1 MFLRSLLLLAI
12 MMTTATSYASSLAIE
27 YGFNA
32 YSFEIKENVITYA
45 KKSHRSQVVRRECSK
60 NLFHKFST
68 TLNALTTSLP
78 RNQKAEIKKDGTEF
92 AVKFQFENKK
102 GELRHDSP
110 LGKRLLLLPQDF
122 ETLRL
127 AVDIRC
133 EASDK

>member
-1 MFLRSLLLLAI
+1 MFLKSCLLIAALFPF
-12 MMTTATSYASSLAIE
+12 ATMASTLNID

-32 YSFEIKENVITYA
+32 YSFEIKENVITYT
-45 KKSHRSQVVRRECSK
+45 KKSHRSVVERRECSK
-60 NLFHKFST
+60 NLFKKFSM

-78 RNQKAEIKKDGTEF
+78 LNEKEIIKKDGTEF
-92 AVKFQFENKK
+92 AVKYQFEKKK

-110 LGKRLLLLPQDF
+110 LGKRLLLLPKDF

-133 EASDK
+133 EAADK

>member
-1 MFLRSLLLLAI
+1 MFLKSSLLITIFFSFA
-12 MMTTATSYASSLAIE
+12 SLASTLNIE

-32 YSFEIKENVITYA
+32 YSFEIKENVITYI
-45 KKSHRSQVVRRECSK
+45 KKSHRSIVERRECSK
-60 NLFHKFST
+60 NLFQKFSS

-78 RNQKAEIKKDGTEF
+78 INEKEIIKKDGTEF
-92 AVKFQFENKK
+92 PVKYQFEKKK

-110 LGKRLLLLPQDF
+110 LGKRLLLLPKDF

-133 EASDK
+133 EAADK